1 MTGSTGSTS
10 SKSAASAASD
20 AMPPLPRRKRIA
32 LIAHDERKHDL
43 LDWARFNRGTL
54 SRHIL
59 CGTGTTAS
67 ILSAELKLPV
77 QGFRSGPLGGD
88 QQVGAHIV
96 EGDIDLLIF
105 FWDPLASNPHDPD
118 VRALLRVAVLANIP
132 VATNRSSADFLI
144 SSPLMDEEYP
154 RTVYDYA
161 RRLRRE
167 RIEDLIRARAADAL
181 EDGNAEE

>member
-1 MTGSTGSTS
+1 MTSPAS
-10 SKSAASAASD
+10 SRT

-32 LIAHDERKHDL
+32 LIAHDERKQDL
-43 LDWARFNRGTL
+43 LEWARYNRGTL
-54 SRHIL
+54 SKHFL

-67 ILSAELKLPV
+67 ILATELDLPV
-77 QGFRSGPLGGD
+77 KGFRSGPLGGD
-88 QQVGAHIV
+88 QQVGAQIV
-96 EGDIDLLIF
+96 EGGIDLMIF
-105 FWDPLASNPHDPD
+105 FWDPLASNAHDPD

-144 SSPLMDEEYP
+144 SSPLMDQEYE

-167 RIEDLIRARAADAL
+167 RVIEQVREQAADAL
-181 EDGNAEE
+181 TSDEDEA